1 MSTTGASPTTIET
14 PMTESGATTT
24 ANIATTQTTAV
35 VTSKLLFNSSSPVPS
50 ETLVLSALNTLLTS
64 RQSQLNESVEVA
76 NFTYKKISET
86 AYAIIITFKLN
97 NISMSEVP
105 ELRNSTYVQVQDVI
119 NNALNTLLNE
129 PTSLP
134 LRANSS
140 NFVSSSNQINGSMEY
155 TFQDGDVI
163 QPVSYLK
170 ELHSQIVITTTVSP
184 ESTTGSP
191 LAPPN
196 LTSGSAVVTSKLL
209 FNSSSP
215 VPSESL
221 VLSAINTLLT
231 SRQSQLNESVELA
244 NFTYQKI
251 SETSYAVVFTFSLIN
266 ISMPADSDVRGNTDQ
281 RLQDIINNALNALL
295 NEPGKHVFE
304 PKSSNFTRSSNQI
317 NGNMEYTFQ
326 DGDAIKPVSFLN
338 ELRSQMELTTTTV
351 SSDKI
356 TSVPS
361 TSPSPIS
368 GSAVVTSKLLFNSSS
383 PVPSETLVLS
393 AINTLLTSRRS
404 QLNESV
410 EVANF
415 TYQKISETSYAVVF
429 TFKLR
434 NISMS
439 EDPELRNSTYVQ
451 VQDVINNALNTLLN
465 EPTSPPLR
473 ANSFNFVSSSNQI
486 NGSMEYTF
494 QDRDVIQPVSYLKEL
509 HSQIAI
515 TTTVSPESTTGS
527 SLAPPNLTSGSAV
540 VTSKLLF
547 NSSSPVPSESLVLSA
562 LNTLLTSRQ
571 SQLNE
576 SVELANFTYQKI
588 SETSY
593 AVVFTFSLINIS
605 MPADSDV
612 RGNTDQRL
620 QDIINNALNALLN
633 EPGKHVFEPKS
644 SNFTRSSNQINGNME
659 YTFQDG
665 DAIQPV
671 SFLNELRSQME
682 LTTTTVSSDKITSV
696 PSTSPSPISG
706 SSVVTSKLLFNSS
719 SPVPSETLVLSALN
733 TLLTSRQSQLNESV
747 EVANFTYQK
756 ISETSYAVVFTFKL
770 RNISMSE
777 DPELRNST
785 YVQVQDVI
793 NNALNTLL
801 NEPTSPPLRANS
813 FNFVSSSNQINGSME
828 YTFQDRDVI
837 QPVSYLK
844 ELHSQIVITTTVSP
858 ESTTG
863 SSLAP
868 PNLTSGSA
876 VVTSKLLFNS
886 SSPVPSE
893 TLVLSAIN
901 TLLTS
906 RRSQLNESVEV
917 ANFTYQKISE
927 TSYAVV
933 FTFSLIN
940 ISMPADSDVRG
951 NTDQRLQDIIN
962 NALNALLNEP
972 GKHVFEPKSSNFTR
986 SSNQINGNM
995 EYTFQDGDAIK
1006 PVSFLNELRSQMELT
1021 TTTVSSD
1028 KITSVP
1034 STSPSPISGSA
1045 VVTSKL
1051 LFNSSSPVPSETL
1064 VLSAINTLLT
1074 SRRSQLNESVEV
1086 ANFTYQKISE
1096 TSYAV
1101 VFTFKLS
1108 NISMSEDPELRNSTY
1123 VQVQDVIN
1131 NALNTLLNEPT
1142 SPPLRANSFNFVS
1155 SSNQIN
1161 GSMEYT
1167 FQDRDVIQ
1175 PVSYLKELHSQ
1186 IAITTTVS
1194 PESTT
1199 GSSLAPPNLTSG
1211 SAVVTSK
1218 LLFNSSSPVPSET
1231 LVLSA
1236 LNTLLTSRQSQLNES
1251 VEVANFTY
1259 QKISETSYAVVFTFK
1274 LSNIS
1279 MSEDPELR
1287 NSTYVQVQDV
1297 INNALNTLLNEPTSL
1312 PLKANSSNFV
1322 SSSNK
1327 INGSMEYTFQDRD
1340 VIQPVSYLKELHSQ
1354 IVITTTVSPEST
1366 TGSSLAPPNLT
1377 SGSAVVTSKLLFNSS
1392 SPVPSETLVLS
1403 ALNTLLSSRQSQLN
1417 ESVEVANFTYQK
1429 ISETAYAII
1438 ITFKLNNISM
1448 SEVPEL
1454 RNSTYVQ
1461 VQDVINNALNTL
1473 LNEPTSLPLRANS
1486 SNFVSSSNQI
1496 NGSME
1501 YTFQNGDAIQ
1511 PVSFLNELH
1520 SQLAIT
1526 TTVSP
1531 ESTTGSSLAPPKLI
1545 SGSAVVTSKLLFN
1558 SSSPVPS
1565 ETLVLSALNTLLTSR
1580 QSQLNESVEVANFT
1594 YQKISE
1600 TAYAII
1606 ITFKLNN
1613 ISMSE
1618 VPELRNSTYV
1628 QVQDVIN
1635 NALNT
1640 LLNEPTSLPLRAN
1653 SSNFVSSSNH
1663 INGSMEYTFQNGD
1676 AIQPVSFLNE
1686 LHSQLAITTTVSSES
1701 TTGSSL
1707 APPKLI
1713 SGSAVVTSK
1722 LLFNSS
1728 SPVPSETLVLSAL
1741 KSLLTSRQSQLN
1753 ESVEVANFTYQK
1765 ISETSYAVVFTF
1777 KLSNISMSEVPE
1789 LRNSTYVQVQD
1800 VINNALNTLLNEP
1813 TSLPLRANS
1822 SNFVSSSNHIN
1833 GSMEYTFQNGDA
1845 IQPVSFLNELHS
1857 LLVITTT
1864 VSPESTTGSSL
1875 APPKLISGSAVVTS
1889 KLLFN
1894 SSSPVP
1900 SETLVLSALNTLLTS
1915 RQSQLNE
1922 SVEVA
1927 NFTYQK
1933 ISETAYAIIIT
1944 FKLNNISMS
1953 EVPELRNSTYV
1964 QVQDVINN
1972 ALNTLLNEPTSLPL
1986 RANSSNFV
1994 SSSNHINGSMEY
2006 TFQNGDAIQPV
2017 SFLNELH
2024 SQMVITTTVSPESTT
2039 GSSLA
2044 PPKLISGSA
2053 VVTSKL
2059 LFNSSS
2065 PVPSETLVLSALK
2078 SLLTSRQSQLNE
2090 SVEVANF
2097 TYQKISE
2104 TAYAIIITFKLSNI
2118 SMSEVPELR
2127 NSTYVQVQDVINNAL
2142 NTLLNEPTSLPLRA
2156 NSSNFV
2162 SSSNQING
2170 SMEYTFQNGD
2180 AIQPVSFLNE
2190 LHSQLAITTTVSPES
2205 TTGSSLAPPKLIS
2218 GSAVV
2223 TSKLLFNSSSPVP
2236 SETLVLSALNTLLT
2250 SRQSQLNESVE
2261 VANFTY
2267 QKISE
2272 TAYAIIITFKLSNIS
2287 MSEVPELRN
2296 STYVQVQDV
2305 INNALNTLLNEPTSL
2320 PLRAN
2325 SSNFV
2330 SSSNQINGSME
2341 YTFQNGDAIQPVSF
2355 LNELHSLLVITTT
2368 VSPESTTGSSLAPP
2382 KLISGSAV
2390 VTSKLLFNSSSPVP
2404 SETLV
2409 LNALNTLL
2417 TSRQSQLN
2425 ESVEVANFTYQK
2437 ISETA
2442 YAIIITFKLSNISM
2456 SEVPELRNSTYVQ
2469 VQDVINNALNT
2480 LLNEPTS
2487 LPLRANSSNFVSSS
2501 NQINGSMEYTFQNGD
2516 AIQPVSFLNELHSQM
2531 AITTTVSPEST
2542 TGSSLAPPKL
2552 ISGSAVVTSKLLF
2565 NSSSPVP
2572 SETLVL
2578 SALNTLLSSR
2588 QSQLNESVEVANF
2601 TYQKISETAYAI
2613 IITFKLSN
2621 ISMSEVPELRN
2632 STYVQV
2638 QDVINNALNTLL
2650 NEPTSLPLR
2659 ANSSNFV
2666 SSSNQINGSMEYT
2679 FQNGDAIQPVSFLN
2693 ELHSQLAVI
2702 TTTVSPESTTGSSL
2716 APPKLISGSAVVTS
2730 KLLFNSSS
2738 PVPSETLVLSALN
2751 TLLSSRQSQ
2760 LNESVEVAN
2769 FTYQKISETAYAI
2782 IITFKLS
2789 NISMS
2794 EVPELRNSTYVQV
2807 QDVINNALN
2816 TLLNEPTSLPLRA
2829 NSSNFVSSS
2838 NQINGSMEYT
2848 FQNGDAIQPVS
2859 FLNELHSQLA
2869 ITTTVSPESTT
2880 GSSLAPPKQI
2890 SGSAV
2895 VTSKLLFN
2903 SSSSVPSET
2912 LVLSALNTLLT
2923 SRQSQ
2928 LNESVEVANFTYQKI
2943 SETAYAIIITF
2954 KLNNI
2959 SMSEVPEL
2967 RNSTY
2972 VQVQDVI
2979 NNALNTLLNEPTSLP
2994 LRANSSNFVSSSN
3007 QINGSMEYTFQN
3019 GDAIQPVSFLN
3030 ELHSQLAVITT
3041 TVSPEST
3048 TGSSLAP
3055 PKLIFGSAVVTSKL
3069 LFNSSSPV
3077 PSETL
3082 VLSALNTL
3090 LSSRQ
3095 SQLNESVEVA
3105 NFTYQKI
3112 SETAYAIIITFK
3124 LSNISMSEVPELRNS
3139 TYVQVQDVINNALNT
3154 LLNEPTSLPLRANSS
3169 NFVSS
3174 SNHIN
3179 GSMEYT
3185 FQNGDAIQPV
3195 SFLKE
3200 LHSLLVITT
3209 TVSPESTTGS
3219 SLAPPKLISGSA
3231 VVTSKLL
3238 FNSSSPVPSETLVL
3252 NAIITLLTSRQS
3264 QLNESVEVANFT
3276 YQKISETSYAVVF
3289 TFKLSNIS
3297 MSEDPELRNSTY
3309 VQVQD
3314 VINNAL
3320 NTLLNEP
3327 SSLPLRANS
3336 SNFVSSSN
3344 HINGSMEYTFQNGD
3358 AIQPV
3363 SFLNELHSVLTTA
3376 STLTPS
3382 TTTPRTLLG
3391 TVIIY
3396 IRLVFVVPGPLP
3408 NEKDIMQ
3415 VANNLLSSLPATK
3428 LNTKTEALSDPVSFV
3443 NVTYMQINESAYALN
3458 FGFAI
3463 SNVTMSEKIEFRQN
3477 TYLSVQNSVNLLLNK
3492 ILTNSSAPVVNFQ
3505 PGDFTEF
3512 MGNTSTIQAN
3522 VTYVFSFSNITQPSP
3537 FIQLLLQVNQAAS
3550 ISTTAT
3556 TVQKPISDV
3565 IIRIRLEFVTLGP
3578 KPSESKVLRLIN
3590 SLLAS
3595 NLTTKQITKTAVIP
3609 NEPVVKTGVTY
3620 SSINETAY
3628 ALNFEFEV
3636 SGLSVNDA
3644 QKNQAYDEIQK
3655 KINNLVKQ
3663 ILQNPTAAFT
3673 FIPAN
3678 FTELASSM
3686 LVANVSY
3693 VFSERDGGFAAF
3705 GSLVSQLFLTFTTPA
3720 PTTIPPPT
3728 TTSNNGT
3735 NVAWIVAII
3744 VPVAIVIGLIPCW
3757 ILLCCLLC
3765 GCCAAVRRRWH
3776 RRKSYNVQYTTR
3788 NSLF

>member
-1 MSTTGASPTTIET
+1 MPILSEITTFVTTSLQNATQISATQNPGPNTIEASLATTTTSTSTLMIVPQETTISLSMSTTGASPTTIET

-326 DGDAIKPVSFLN
+326 DGDAIK
-338 ELRSQMELTTTTV
+338 
-351 SSDKI
+351 
-356 TSVPS
+356 
-361 TSPSPIS
+361 
-368 GSAVVTSKLLFNSSS
+368 
-383 PVPSETLVLS
+383 
-393 AINTLLTSRRS
+393 
-404 QLNESV
+404 
-410 EVANF
+410 
-415 TYQKISETSYAVVF
+415 
-429 TFKLR
+429 
-434 NISMS
+434 
-439 EDPELRNSTYVQ
+439 
-451 VQDVINNALNTLLN
+451 
-465 EPTSPPLR
+465 
-473 ANSFNFVSSSNQI
+473 
-486 NGSMEYTF
+486 
-494 QDRDVIQPVSYLKEL
+494 
-509 HSQIAI
+509 
-515 TTTVSPESTTGS
+515 
-527 SLAPPNLTSGSAV
+527 
-540 VTSKLLF
+540 
-547 NSSSPVPSESLVLSA
+547 
-562 LNTLLTSRQ
+562 
-571 SQLNE
+571 
-576 SVELANFTYQKI
+576 
-588 SETSY
+588 
-593 AVVFTFSLINIS
+593 
-605 MPADSDV
+605 
-612 RGNTDQRL
+612 
-620 QDIINNALNALLN
+620 
-633 EPGKHVFEPKS
+633 
-644 SNFTRSSNQINGNME
+644 
-659 YTFQDG
+659 
-665 DAIQPV
+665 PV

-1155 SSNQIN
+1155 SSN
-1161 GSMEYT
+1161 
-1167 FQDRDVIQ
+1167 
-1175 PVSYLKELHSQ
+1175 
-1186 IAITTTVS
+1186 
-1194 PESTT
+1194 
-1199 GSSLAPPNLTSG
+1199 
-1211 SAVVTSK
+1211 
-1218 LLFNSSSPVPSET
+1218 
-1231 LVLSA
+1231 
-1236 LNTLLTSRQSQLNES
+1236 
-1251 VEVANFTY
+1251 
-1259 QKISETSYAVVFTFK
+1259 
-1274 LSNIS
+1274 
-1279 MSEDPELR
+1279 
-1287 NSTYVQVQDV
+1287 
-1297 INNALNTLLNEPTSL
+1297 
-1312 PLKANSSNFV
+1312 
-1322 SSSNK
+1322 K

-1377 SGSAVVTSKLLFNSS
+1377 FGSAVVTSKLLFNSS

-1403 ALNTLLSSRQSQLN
+1403 AINSLLTSRKSQLN
-1417 ESVEVANFTYQK
+1417 ESVKMV
-1429 ISETAYAII
+1429 
-1438 ITFKLNNISM
+1438 
-1448 SEVPEL
+1448 
-1454 RNSTYVQ
+1454 
-1461 VQDVINNALNTL
+1461 
-1473 LNEPTSLPLRANS
+1473 
-1486 SNFVSSSNQI
+1486 
-1496 NGSME
+1496 
-1501 YTFQNGDAIQ
+1501 
-1511 PVSFLNELH
+1511 
-1520 SQLAIT
+1520 
-1526 TTVSP
+1526 
-1531 ESTTGSSLAPPKLI
+1531 
-1545 SGSAVVTSKLLFN
+1545 
-1558 SSSPVPS
+1558 
-1565 ETLVLSALNTLLTSR
+1565 
-1580 QSQLNESVEVANFT
+1580 
-1594 YQKISE
+1594 
-1600 TAYAII
+1600 
-1606 ITFKLNN
+1606 
-1613 ISMSE
+1613 
-1618 VPELRNSTYV
+1618 
-1628 QVQDVIN
+1628 
-1635 NALNT
+1635 
-1640 LLNEPTSLPLRAN
+1640 
-1653 SSNFVSSSNH
+1653 
-1663 INGSMEYTFQNGD
+1663 
-1676 AIQPVSFLNE
+1676 
-1686 LHSQLAITTTVSSES
+1686 
-1701 TTGSSL
+1701 
-1707 APPKLI
+1707 
-1713 SGSAVVTSK
+1713 
-1722 LLFNSS
+1722 
-1728 SPVPSETLVLSAL
+1728 
-1741 KSLLTSRQSQLN
+1741 
-1753 ESVEVANFTYQK
+1753 NFTYQK
-1765 ISETSYAVVFTF
+1765 ISETSYVVIF
-1777 KLSNISMSEVPE
+1777 KFNMSHIMPRDSG
-1789 LRNSTYVQVQD
+1789 LRNNTYLQVQD
-1800 VINNALNTLLNEP
+1800 IINHELNTLLNEP
-1813 TSLPLRANS
+1813 SRQTLKPMS
-1822 SNFVSSSNHIN
+1822 SVFTSSSNQID
-1833 GSMEYTFQNGDA
+1833 GSMEYTFQDGDV
-1845 IQPVSFLNELHS
+1845 IQPVSYLKELHS
-1857 LLVITTT
+1857 L
-1864 VSPESTTGSSL
+1864 
-1875 APPKLISGSAVVTS
+1875 
-1889 KLLFN
+1889 
-1894 SSSPVP
+1894 
-1900 SETLVLSALNTLLTS
+1900 
-1915 RQSQLNE
+1915 
-1922 SVEVA
+1922 
-1927 NFTYQK
+1927 
-1933 ISETAYAIIIT
+1933 
-1944 FKLNNISMS
+1944 
-1953 EVPELRNSTYV
+1953 
-1964 QVQDVINN
+1964 
-1972 ALNTLLNEPTSLPL
+1972 
-1986 RANSSNFV
+1986 
-1994 SSSNHINGSMEY
+1994 
-2006 TFQNGDAIQPV
+2006 
-2017 SFLNELH
+2017 
-2024 SQMVITTTVSPESTT
+2024 
-2039 GSSLA
+2039 
-2044 PPKLISGSA
+2044 
-2053 VVTSKL
+2053 
-2059 LFNSSS
+2059 
-2065 PVPSETLVLSALK
+2065 
-2078 SLLTSRQSQLNE
+2078 
-2090 SVEVANF
+2090 
-2097 TYQKISE
+2097 
-2104 TAYAIIITFKLSNI
+2104 
-2118 SMSEVPELR
+2118 
-2127 NSTYVQVQDVINNAL
+2127 
-2142 NTLLNEPTSLPLRA
+2142 
-2156 NSSNFV
+2156 
-2162 SSSNQING
+2162 
-2170 SMEYTFQNGD
+2170 
-2180 AIQPVSFLNE
+2180 
-2190 LHSQLAITTTVSPES
+2190 
-2205 TTGSSLAPPKLIS
+2205 
-2218 GSAVV
+2218 
-2223 TSKLLFNSSSPVP
+2223 
-2236 SETLVLSALNTLLT
+2236 
-2250 SRQSQLNESVE
+2250 
-2261 VANFTY
+2261 
-2267 QKISE
+2267 
-2272 TAYAIIITFKLSNIS
+2272 
-2287 MSEVPELRN
+2287 
-2296 STYVQVQDV
+2296 
-2305 INNALNTLLNEPTSL
+2305 
-2320 PLRAN
+2320 
-2325 SSNFV
+2325 
-2330 SSSNQINGSME
+2330 
-2341 YTFQNGDAIQPVSF
+2341 
-2355 LNELHSLLVITTT
+2355 
-2368 VSPESTTGSSLAPP
+2368 
-2382 KLISGSAV
+2382 
-2390 VTSKLLFNSSSPVP
+2390 
-2404 SETLV
+2404 
-2409 LNALNTLL
+2409 
-2417 TSRQSQLN
+2417 
-2425 ESVEVANFTYQK
+2425 
-2437 ISETA
+2437 
-2442 YAIIITFKLSNISM
+2442 
-2456 SEVPELRNSTYVQ
+2456 
-2469 VQDVINNALNT
+2469 
-2480 LLNEPTS
+2480 
-2487 LPLRANSSNFVSSS
+2487 
-2501 NQINGSMEYTFQNGD
+2501 
-2516 AIQPVSFLNELHSQM
+2516 M

-2693 ELHSQLAVI
+2693 ELHSQL
-2702 TTTVSPESTTGSSL
+2702 G
-2716 APPKLISGSAVVTS
+2716 
-2730 KLLFNSSS
+2730 
-2738 PVPSETLVLSALN
+2738 
-2751 TLLSSRQSQ
+2751 
-2760 LNESVEVAN
+2760 
-2769 FTYQKISETAYAI
+2769 
-2782 IITFKLS
+2782 
-2789 NISMS
+2789 
-2794 EVPELRNSTYVQV
+2794 
-2807 QDVINNALN
+2807 
-2816 TLLNEPTSLPLRA
+2816 
-2829 NSSNFVSSS
+2829 
-2838 NQINGSMEYT
+2838 
-2848 FQNGDAIQPVS
+2848 
-2859 FLNELHSQLA
+2859 
-2869 ITTTVSPESTT
+2869 
-2880 GSSLAPPKQI
+2880 I

-3154 LLNEPTSLPLRANSS
+3154 LLNEPT
-3169 NFVSS
+3169 
-3174 SNHIN
+3174 
-3179 GSMEYT
+3179 
-3185 FQNGDAIQPV
+3185 
-3195 SFLKE
+3195 
-3200 LHSLLVITT
+3200 
-3209 TVSPESTTGS
+3209 
-3219 SLAPPKLISGSA
+3219 
-3231 VVTSKLL
+3231 
-3238 FNSSSPVPSETLVL
+3238 
-3252 NAIITLLTSRQS
+3252 
-3264 QLNESVEVANFT
+3264 
-3276 YQKISETSYAVVF
+3276 
-3289 TFKLSNIS
+3289 
-3297 MSEDPELRNSTY
+3297 
-3309 VQVQD
+3309 
-3314 VINNAL
+3314 
-3320 NTLLNEP
+3320 
-3327 SSLPLRANS
+3327 SLPLRANS

>member
-1 MSTTGASPTTIET
+1 MPILSEITTFVTTSLQNATQISATQNPGPNTIEASLATTTTSTSTLMIVPQETTISLSMSTTGASPTTIET

-338 ELRSQMELTTTTV
+338 ELRSQM
-351 SSDKI
+351 
-356 TSVPS
+356 
-361 TSPSPIS
+361 
-368 GSAVVTSKLLFNSSS
+368 VVTSKLLFNSSS

-527 SLAPPNLTSGSAV
+527 SLAPPNLTSGS
-540 VTSKLLF
+540 
-547 NSSSPVPSESLVLSA
+547 
-562 LNTLLTSRQ
+562 
-571 SQLNE
+571 
-576 SVELANFTYQKI
+576 
-588 SETSY
+588 
-593 AVVFTFSLINIS
+593 
-605 MPADSDV
+605 
-612 RGNTDQRL
+612 
-620 QDIINNALNALLN
+620 
-633 EPGKHVFEPKS
+633 
-644 SNFTRSSNQINGNME
+644 
-659 YTFQDG
+659 
-665 DAIQPV
+665 
-671 SFLNELRSQME
+671 
-682 LTTTTVSSDKITSV
+682 
-696 PSTSPSPISG
+696 
-706 SSVVTSKLLFNSS
+706 SVVTSKLLFNSS

-756 ISETSYAVVFTFKL
+756 ISETSYVVIFKFNMSHIMPRDSGL
-770 RNISMSE
+770 RN
-777 DPELRNST
+777 NT
-785 YVQVQDVI
+785 YLQVQDII
-793 NNALNTLL
+793 NHELNTLL
-801 NEPTSPPLRANS
+801 NEPSRQTLKPMSS
-813 FNFVSSSNQINGSME
+813 VFTSSSNQIDGSME
-828 YTFQDRDVI
+828 YTFQDGDVI

-844 ELHSQIVITTTVSP
+844 ELHS
-858 ESTTG
+858 
-863 SSLAP
+863 L
-868 PNLTSGSA
+868 
-876 VVTSKLLFNS
+876 
-886 SSPVPSE
+886 
-893 TLVLSAIN
+893 
-901 TLLTS
+901 
-906 RRSQLNESVEV
+906 
-917 ANFTYQKISE
+917 
-927 TSYAVV
+927 
-933 FTFSLIN
+933 
-940 ISMPADSDVRG
+940 
-951 NTDQRLQDIIN
+951 
-962 NALNALLNEP
+962 
-972 GKHVFEPKSSNFTR
+972 
-986 SSNQINGNM
+986 
-995 EYTFQDGDAIK
+995 
-1006 PVSFLNELRSQMELT
+1006 
-1021 TTTVSSD
+1021 
-1028 KITSVP
+1028 
-1034 STSPSPISGSA
+1034 
-1045 VVTSKL
+1045 
-1051 LFNSSSPVPSETL
+1051 
-1064 VLSAINTLLT
+1064 
-1074 SRRSQLNESVEV
+1074 
-1086 ANFTYQKISE
+1086 
-1096 TSYAV
+1096 
-1101 VFTFKLS
+1101 
-1108 NISMSEDPELRNSTY
+1108 
-1123 VQVQDVIN
+1123 
-1131 NALNTLLNEPT
+1131 
-1142 SPPLRANSFNFVS
+1142 
-1155 SSNQIN
+1155 
-1161 GSMEYT
+1161 
-1167 FQDRDVIQ
+1167 
-1175 PVSYLKELHSQ
+1175 
-1186 IAITTTVS
+1186 
-1194 PESTT
+1194 
-1199 GSSLAPPNLTSG
+1199 
-1211 SAVVTSK
+1211 
-1218 LLFNSSSPVPSET
+1218 
-1231 LVLSA
+1231 
-1236 LNTLLTSRQSQLNES
+1236 
-1251 VEVANFTY
+1251 
-1259 QKISETSYAVVFTFK
+1259 
-1274 LSNIS
+1274 
-1279 MSEDPELR
+1279 
-1287 NSTYVQVQDV
+1287 
-1297 INNALNTLLNEPTSL
+1297 
-1312 PLKANSSNFV
+1312 
-1322 SSSNK
+1322 
-1327 INGSMEYTFQDRD
+1327 
-1340 VIQPVSYLKELHSQ
+1340 
-1354 IVITTTVSPEST
+1354 
-1366 TGSSLAPPNLT
+1366 
-1377 SGSAVVTSKLLFNSS
+1377 
-1392 SPVPSETLVLS
+1392 
-1403 ALNTLLSSRQSQLN
+1403 
-1417 ESVEVANFTYQK
+1417 
-1429 ISETAYAII
+1429 
-1438 ITFKLNNISM
+1438 
-1448 SEVPEL
+1448 
-1454 RNSTYVQ
+1454 
-1461 VQDVINNALNTL
+1461 
-1473 LNEPTSLPLRANS
+1473 
-1486 SNFVSSSNQI
+1486 
-1496 NGSME
+1496 
-1501 YTFQNGDAIQ
+1501 
-1511 PVSFLNELH
+1511 
-1520 SQLAIT
+1520 
-1526 TTVSP
+1526 
-1531 ESTTGSSLAPPKLI
+1531 
-1545 SGSAVVTSKLLFN
+1545 
-1558 SSSPVPS
+1558 
-1565 ETLVLSALNTLLTSR
+1565 
-1580 QSQLNESVEVANFT
+1580 
-1594 YQKISE
+1594 
-1600 TAYAII
+1600 
-1606 ITFKLNN
+1606 
-1613 ISMSE
+1613 
-1618 VPELRNSTYV
+1618 
-1628 QVQDVIN
+1628 
-1635 NALNT
+1635 
-1640 LLNEPTSLPLRAN
+1640 
-1653 SSNFVSSSNH
+1653 
-1663 INGSMEYTFQNGD
+1663 
-1676 AIQPVSFLNE
+1676 
-1686 LHSQLAITTTVSSES
+1686 
-1701 TTGSSL
+1701 
-1707 APPKLI
+1707 
-1713 SGSAVVTSK
+1713 
-1722 LLFNSS
+1722 
-1728 SPVPSETLVLSAL
+1728 
-1741 KSLLTSRQSQLN
+1741 
-1753 ESVEVANFTYQK
+1753 
-1765 ISETSYAVVFTF
+1765 
-1777 KLSNISMSEVPE
+1777 
-1789 LRNSTYVQVQD
+1789 
-1800 VINNALNTLLNEP
+1800 
-1813 TSLPLRANS
+1813 
-1822 SNFVSSSNHIN
+1822 
-1833 GSMEYTFQNGDA
+1833 
-1845 IQPVSFLNELHS
+1845 
-1857 LLVITTT
+1857 
-1864 VSPESTTGSSL
+1864 
-1875 APPKLISGSAVVTS
+1875 
-1889 KLLFN
+1889 
-1894 SSSPVP
+1894 
-1900 SETLVLSALNTLLTS
+1900 
-1915 RQSQLNE
+1915 
-1922 SVEVA
+1922 
-1927 NFTYQK
+1927 
-1933 ISETAYAIIIT
+1933 
-1944 FKLNNISMS
+1944 
-1953 EVPELRNSTYV
+1953 
-1964 QVQDVINN
+1964 
-1972 ALNTLLNEPTSLPL
+1972 
-1986 RANSSNFV
+1986 
-1994 SSSNHINGSMEY
+1994 
-2006 TFQNGDAIQPV
+2006 
-2017 SFLNELH
+2017 
-2024 SQMVITTTVSPESTT
+2024 
-2039 GSSLA
+2039 
-2044 PPKLISGSA
+2044 
-2053 VVTSKL
+2053 
-2059 LFNSSS
+2059 
-2065 PVPSETLVLSALK
+2065 
-2078 SLLTSRQSQLNE
+2078 
-2090 SVEVANF
+2090 
-2097 TYQKISE
+2097 
-2104 TAYAIIITFKLSNI
+2104 
-2118 SMSEVPELR
+2118 
-2127 NSTYVQVQDVINNAL
+2127 
-2142 NTLLNEPTSLPLRA
+2142 
-2156 NSSNFV
+2156 
-2162 SSSNQING
+2162 
-2170 SMEYTFQNGD
+2170 
-2180 AIQPVSFLNE
+2180 
-2190 LHSQLAITTTVSPES
+2190 
-2205 TTGSSLAPPKLIS
+2205 
-2218 GSAVV
+2218 
-2223 TSKLLFNSSSPVP
+2223 
-2236 SETLVLSALNTLLT
+2236 
-2250 SRQSQLNESVE
+2250 
-2261 VANFTY
+2261 
-2267 QKISE
+2267 
-2272 TAYAIIITFKLSNIS
+2272 
-2287 MSEVPELRN
+2287 
-2296 STYVQVQDV
+2296 
-2305 INNALNTLLNEPTSL
+2305 
-2320 PLRAN
+2320 
-2325 SSNFV
+2325 
-2330 SSSNQINGSME
+2330 
-2341 YTFQNGDAIQPVSF
+2341 
-2355 LNELHSLLVITTT
+2355 
-2368 VSPESTTGSSLAPP
+2368 
-2382 KLISGSAV
+2382 
-2390 VTSKLLFNSSSPVP
+2390 
-2404 SETLV
+2404 
-2409 LNALNTLL
+2409 
-2417 TSRQSQLN
+2417 
-2425 ESVEVANFTYQK
+2425 
-2437 ISETA
+2437 
-2442 YAIIITFKLSNISM
+2442 
-2456 SEVPELRNSTYVQ
+2456 
-2469 VQDVINNALNT
+2469 
-2480 LLNEPTS
+2480 
-2487 LPLRANSSNFVSSS
+2487 
-2501 NQINGSMEYTFQNGD
+2501 
-2516 AIQPVSFLNELHSQM
+2516 M

-2693 ELHSQLAVI
+2693 ELHSQL
-2702 TTTVSPESTTGSSL
+2702 G
-2716 APPKLISGSAVVTS
+2716 
-2730 KLLFNSSS
+2730 
-2738 PVPSETLVLSALN
+2738 
-2751 TLLSSRQSQ
+2751 
-2760 LNESVEVAN
+2760 
-2769 FTYQKISETAYAI
+2769 
-2782 IITFKLS
+2782 
-2789 NISMS
+2789 
-2794 EVPELRNSTYVQV
+2794 
-2807 QDVINNALN
+2807 
-2816 TLLNEPTSLPLRA
+2816 
-2829 NSSNFVSSS
+2829 
-2838 NQINGSMEYT
+2838 
-2848 FQNGDAIQPVS
+2848 
-2859 FLNELHSQLA
+2859 
-2869 ITTTVSPESTT
+2869 
-2880 GSSLAPPKQI
+2880 I

>member
-1 MSTTGASPTTIET
+1 MPILSEITTFVTTSLQNATQISATQNPGPNTIEASLATTTTSTSTLMIVPQETTISLSMSTTGASPTTIET

-368 GSAVVTSKLLFNSSS
+368 GS
-383 PVPSETLVLS
+383 
-393 AINTLLTSRRS
+393 
-404 QLNESV
+404 
-410 EVANF
+410 
-415 TYQKISETSYAVVF
+415 
-429 TFKLR
+429 
-434 NISMS
+434 
-439 EDPELRNSTYVQ
+439 
-451 VQDVINNALNTLLN
+451 
-465 EPTSPPLR
+465 
-473 ANSFNFVSSSNQI
+473 
-486 NGSMEYTF
+486 
-494 QDRDVIQPVSYLKEL
+494 
-509 HSQIAI
+509 
-515 TTTVSPESTTGS
+515 
-527 SLAPPNLTSGSAV
+527 
-540 VTSKLLF
+540 
-547 NSSSPVPSESLVLSA
+547 
-562 LNTLLTSRQ
+562 
-571 SQLNE
+571 
-576 SVELANFTYQKI
+576 
-588 SETSY
+588 
-593 AVVFTFSLINIS
+593 
-605 MPADSDV
+605 
-612 RGNTDQRL
+612 
-620 QDIINNALNALLN
+620 
-633 EPGKHVFEPKS
+633 
-644 SNFTRSSNQINGNME
+644 
-659 YTFQDG
+659 
-665 DAIQPV
+665 
-671 SFLNELRSQME
+671 
-682 LTTTTVSSDKITSV
+682 
-696 PSTSPSPISG
+696 
-706 SSVVTSKLLFNSS
+706 SVVTSKLLFNSS

-733 TLLTSRQSQLNESV
+733 TLLTSRQ
-747 EVANFTYQK
+747 
-756 ISETSYAVVFTFKL
+756 
-770 RNISMSE
+770 
-777 DPELRNST
+777 
-785 YVQVQDVI
+785 
-793 NNALNTLL
+793 
-801 NEPTSPPLRANS
+801 
-813 FNFVSSSNQINGSME
+813 
-828 YTFQDRDVI
+828 
-837 QPVSYLK
+837 
-844 ELHSQIVITTTVSP
+844 
-858 ESTTG
+858 
-863 SSLAP
+863 
-868 PNLTSGSA
+868 
-876 VVTSKLLFNS
+876 
-886 SSPVPSE
+886 
-893 TLVLSAIN
+893 
-901 TLLTS
+901 
-906 RRSQLNESVEV
+906 SQLNESVEV

-1155 SSNQIN
+1155 SSN
-1161 GSMEYT
+1161 
-1167 FQDRDVIQ
+1167 
-1175 PVSYLKELHSQ
+1175 
-1186 IAITTTVS
+1186 
-1194 PESTT
+1194 
-1199 GSSLAPPNLTSG
+1199 
-1211 SAVVTSK
+1211 
-1218 LLFNSSSPVPSET
+1218 
-1231 LVLSA
+1231 
-1236 LNTLLTSRQSQLNES
+1236 
-1251 VEVANFTY
+1251 
-1259 QKISETSYAVVFTFK
+1259 
-1274 LSNIS
+1274 
-1279 MSEDPELR
+1279 
-1287 NSTYVQVQDV
+1287 
-1297 INNALNTLLNEPTSL
+1297 
-1312 PLKANSSNFV
+1312 
-1322 SSSNK
+1322 K

-1377 SGSAVVTSKLLFNSS
+1377 FGSAVVTSKLLFNSS

-1403 ALNTLLSSRQSQLN
+1403 AINSLLTSRKSQLN
-1417 ESVEVANFTYQK
+1417 ESVKMV
-1429 ISETAYAII
+1429 
-1438 ITFKLNNISM
+1438 
-1448 SEVPEL
+1448 
-1454 RNSTYVQ
+1454 
-1461 VQDVINNALNTL
+1461 
-1473 LNEPTSLPLRANS
+1473 
-1486 SNFVSSSNQI
+1486 
-1496 NGSME
+1496 
-1501 YTFQNGDAIQ
+1501 
-1511 PVSFLNELH
+1511 
-1520 SQLAIT
+1520 
-1526 TTVSP
+1526 
-1531 ESTTGSSLAPPKLI
+1531 
-1545 SGSAVVTSKLLFN
+1545 
-1558 SSSPVPS
+1558 
-1565 ETLVLSALNTLLTSR
+1565 
-1580 QSQLNESVEVANFT
+1580 
-1594 YQKISE
+1594 
-1600 TAYAII
+1600 
-1606 ITFKLNN
+1606 
-1613 ISMSE
+1613 
-1618 VPELRNSTYV
+1618 
-1628 QVQDVIN
+1628 
-1635 NALNT
+1635 
-1640 LLNEPTSLPLRAN
+1640 
-1653 SSNFVSSSNH
+1653 
-1663 INGSMEYTFQNGD
+1663 
-1676 AIQPVSFLNE
+1676 
-1686 LHSQLAITTTVSSES
+1686 
-1701 TTGSSL
+1701 
-1707 APPKLI
+1707 
-1713 SGSAVVTSK
+1713 
-1722 LLFNSS
+1722 
-1728 SPVPSETLVLSAL
+1728 
-1741 KSLLTSRQSQLN
+1741 
-1753 ESVEVANFTYQK
+1753 NFTYQK
-1765 ISETSYAVVFTF
+1765 ISETSYVVIF
-1777 KLSNISMSEVPE
+1777 KFNMSHIMPRDSG
-1789 LRNSTYVQVQD
+1789 LRNNTYLQVQD
-1800 VINNALNTLLNEP
+1800 IINHELNTLLNEP
-1813 TSLPLRANS
+1813 SRQTLKPMS
-1822 SNFVSSSNHIN
+1822 SVFTSSSNQID
-1833 GSMEYTFQNGDA
+1833 GSMEYTFQDGDV
-1845 IQPVSFLNELHS
+1845 IQPVSYLKELHS
-1857 LLVITTT
+1857 L
-1864 VSPESTTGSSL
+1864 
-1875 APPKLISGSAVVTS
+1875 
-1889 KLLFN
+1889 
-1894 SSSPVP
+1894 
-1900 SETLVLSALNTLLTS
+1900 
-1915 RQSQLNE
+1915 
-1922 SVEVA
+1922 
-1927 NFTYQK
+1927 
-1933 ISETAYAIIIT
+1933 
-1944 FKLNNISMS
+1944 
-1953 EVPELRNSTYV
+1953 
-1964 QVQDVINN
+1964 
-1972 ALNTLLNEPTSLPL
+1972 
-1986 RANSSNFV
+1986 
-1994 SSSNHINGSMEY
+1994 
-2006 TFQNGDAIQPV
+2006 
-2017 SFLNELH
+2017 
-2024 SQMVITTTVSPESTT
+2024 
-2039 GSSLA
+2039 
-2044 PPKLISGSA
+2044 
-2053 VVTSKL
+2053 
-2059 LFNSSS
+2059 
-2065 PVPSETLVLSALK
+2065 
-2078 SLLTSRQSQLNE
+2078 
-2090 SVEVANF
+2090 
-2097 TYQKISE
+2097 
-2104 TAYAIIITFKLSNI
+2104 
-2118 SMSEVPELR
+2118 
-2127 NSTYVQVQDVINNAL
+2127 
-2142 NTLLNEPTSLPLRA
+2142 
-2156 NSSNFV
+2156 
-2162 SSSNQING
+2162 
-2170 SMEYTFQNGD
+2170 
-2180 AIQPVSFLNE
+2180 
-2190 LHSQLAITTTVSPES
+2190 
-2205 TTGSSLAPPKLIS
+2205 
-2218 GSAVV
+2218 
-2223 TSKLLFNSSSPVP
+2223 
-2236 SETLVLSALNTLLT
+2236 
-2250 SRQSQLNESVE
+2250 
-2261 VANFTY
+2261 
-2267 QKISE
+2267 
-2272 TAYAIIITFKLSNIS
+2272 
-2287 MSEVPELRN
+2287 
-2296 STYVQVQDV
+2296 
-2305 INNALNTLLNEPTSL
+2305 
-2320 PLRAN
+2320 
-2325 SSNFV
+2325 
-2330 SSSNQINGSME
+2330 
-2341 YTFQNGDAIQPVSF
+2341 
-2355 LNELHSLLVITTT
+2355 
-2368 VSPESTTGSSLAPP
+2368 
-2382 KLISGSAV
+2382 
-2390 VTSKLLFNSSSPVP
+2390 
-2404 SETLV
+2404 
-2409 LNALNTLL
+2409 
-2417 TSRQSQLN
+2417 
-2425 ESVEVANFTYQK
+2425 
-2437 ISETA
+2437 
-2442 YAIIITFKLSNISM
+2442 
-2456 SEVPELRNSTYVQ
+2456 
-2469 VQDVINNALNT
+2469 
-2480 LLNEPTS
+2480 
-2487 LPLRANSSNFVSSS
+2487 
-2501 NQINGSMEYTFQNGD
+2501 
-2516 AIQPVSFLNELHSQM
+2516 M

-2693 ELHSQLAVI
+2693 ELHSQL
-2702 TTTVSPESTTGSSL
+2702 G
-2716 APPKLISGSAVVTS
+2716 
-2730 KLLFNSSS
+2730 
-2738 PVPSETLVLSALN
+2738 
-2751 TLLSSRQSQ
+2751 
-2760 LNESVEVAN
+2760 
-2769 FTYQKISETAYAI
+2769 
-2782 IITFKLS
+2782 
-2789 NISMS
+2789 
-2794 EVPELRNSTYVQV
+2794 
-2807 QDVINNALN
+2807 
-2816 TLLNEPTSLPLRA
+2816 
-2829 NSSNFVSSS
+2829 
-2838 NQINGSMEYT
+2838 
-2848 FQNGDAIQPVS
+2848 
-2859 FLNELHSQLA
+2859 
-2869 ITTTVSPESTT
+2869 
-2880 GSSLAPPKQI
+2880 I

>member
-1 MSTTGASPTTIET
+1 MPILSEITTFVTTSLQNATQISATQNPGPNTIEASLATTTTSTSTLMIVPQETTISLSMSTTGASPTTIET

-326 DGDAIKPVSFLN
+326 DGDAIK
-338 ELRSQMELTTTTV
+338 
-351 SSDKI
+351 
-356 TSVPS
+356 
-361 TSPSPIS
+361 
-368 GSAVVTSKLLFNSSS
+368 
-383 PVPSETLVLS
+383 
-393 AINTLLTSRRS
+393 
-404 QLNESV
+404 
-410 EVANF
+410 
-415 TYQKISETSYAVVF
+415 
-429 TFKLR
+429 
-434 NISMS
+434 
-439 EDPELRNSTYVQ
+439 
-451 VQDVINNALNTLLN
+451 
-465 EPTSPPLR
+465 
-473 ANSFNFVSSSNQI
+473 
-486 NGSMEYTF
+486 
-494 QDRDVIQPVSYLKEL
+494 
-509 HSQIAI
+509 
-515 TTTVSPESTTGS
+515 
-527 SLAPPNLTSGSAV
+527 
-540 VTSKLLF
+540 
-547 NSSSPVPSESLVLSA
+547 
-562 LNTLLTSRQ
+562 
-571 SQLNE
+571 
-576 SVELANFTYQKI
+576 
-588 SETSY
+588 
-593 AVVFTFSLINIS
+593 
-605 MPADSDV
+605 
-612 RGNTDQRL
+612 
-620 QDIINNALNALLN
+620 
-633 EPGKHVFEPKS
+633 
-644 SNFTRSSNQINGNME
+644 
-659 YTFQDG
+659 
-665 DAIQPV
+665 PV

-1155 SSNQIN
+1155 SSN
-1161 GSMEYT
+1161 
-1167 FQDRDVIQ
+1167 
-1175 PVSYLKELHSQ
+1175 
-1186 IAITTTVS
+1186 
-1194 PESTT
+1194 
-1199 GSSLAPPNLTSG
+1199 
-1211 SAVVTSK
+1211 
-1218 LLFNSSSPVPSET
+1218 
-1231 LVLSA
+1231 
-1236 LNTLLTSRQSQLNES
+1236 
-1251 VEVANFTY
+1251 
-1259 QKISETSYAVVFTFK
+1259 
-1274 LSNIS
+1274 
-1279 MSEDPELR
+1279 
-1287 NSTYVQVQDV
+1287 
-1297 INNALNTLLNEPTSL
+1297 
-1312 PLKANSSNFV
+1312 
-1322 SSSNK
+1322 K

-1377 SGSAVVTSKLLFNSS
+1377 FGSAVVTSKLLFNSS

-1403 ALNTLLSSRQSQLN
+1403 AINSLLTSRKSQLN
-1417 ESVEVANFTYQK
+1417 ESVKMV
-1429 ISETAYAII
+1429 
-1438 ITFKLNNISM
+1438 
-1448 SEVPEL
+1448 
-1454 RNSTYVQ
+1454 
-1461 VQDVINNALNTL
+1461 
-1473 LNEPTSLPLRANS
+1473 
-1486 SNFVSSSNQI
+1486 
-1496 NGSME
+1496 
-1501 YTFQNGDAIQ
+1501 
-1511 PVSFLNELH
+1511 
-1520 SQLAIT
+1520 
-1526 TTVSP
+1526 
-1531 ESTTGSSLAPPKLI
+1531 
-1545 SGSAVVTSKLLFN
+1545 
-1558 SSSPVPS
+1558 
-1565 ETLVLSALNTLLTSR
+1565 
-1580 QSQLNESVEVANFT
+1580 
-1594 YQKISE
+1594 
-1600 TAYAII
+1600 
-1606 ITFKLNN
+1606 
-1613 ISMSE
+1613 
-1618 VPELRNSTYV
+1618 
-1628 QVQDVIN
+1628 
-1635 NALNT
+1635 
-1640 LLNEPTSLPLRAN
+1640 
-1653 SSNFVSSSNH
+1653 
-1663 INGSMEYTFQNGD
+1663 
-1676 AIQPVSFLNE
+1676 
-1686 LHSQLAITTTVSSES
+1686 
-1701 TTGSSL
+1701 
-1707 APPKLI
+1707 
-1713 SGSAVVTSK
+1713 
-1722 LLFNSS
+1722 
-1728 SPVPSETLVLSAL
+1728 
-1741 KSLLTSRQSQLN
+1741 
-1753 ESVEVANFTYQK
+1753 NFTYQK
-1765 ISETSYAVVFTF
+1765 ISETSYVVIF
-1777 KLSNISMSEVPE
+1777 KFNMSHIMPRDSG
-1789 LRNSTYVQVQD
+1789 LRNNTYLQVQD
-1800 VINNALNTLLNEP
+1800 IINHELNTLLNEP
-1813 TSLPLRANS
+1813 SRQTLKPMS
-1822 SNFVSSSNHIN
+1822 SVFTSSSNQID
-1833 GSMEYTFQNGDA
+1833 GSMEYTFQDGDV
-1845 IQPVSFLNELHS
+1845 IQPVSYLKELHS
-1857 LLVITTT
+1857 L
-1864 VSPESTTGSSL
+1864 
-1875 APPKLISGSAVVTS
+1875 
-1889 KLLFN
+1889 
-1894 SSSPVP
+1894 
-1900 SETLVLSALNTLLTS
+1900 
-1915 RQSQLNE
+1915 
-1922 SVEVA
+1922 
-1927 NFTYQK
+1927 
-1933 ISETAYAIIIT
+1933 
-1944 FKLNNISMS
+1944 
-1953 EVPELRNSTYV
+1953 
-1964 QVQDVINN
+1964 
-1972 ALNTLLNEPTSLPL
+1972 
-1986 RANSSNFV
+1986 
-1994 SSSNHINGSMEY
+1994 
-2006 TFQNGDAIQPV
+2006 
-2017 SFLNELH
+2017 
-2024 SQMVITTTVSPESTT
+2024 
-2039 GSSLA
+2039 
-2044 PPKLISGSA
+2044 
-2053 VVTSKL
+2053 
-2059 LFNSSS
+2059 
-2065 PVPSETLVLSALK
+2065 
-2078 SLLTSRQSQLNE
+2078 
-2090 SVEVANF
+2090 
-2097 TYQKISE
+2097 
-2104 TAYAIIITFKLSNI
+2104 
-2118 SMSEVPELR
+2118 
-2127 NSTYVQVQDVINNAL
+2127 
-2142 NTLLNEPTSLPLRA
+2142 
-2156 NSSNFV
+2156 
-2162 SSSNQING
+2162 
-2170 SMEYTFQNGD
+2170 
-2180 AIQPVSFLNE
+2180 
-2190 LHSQLAITTTVSPES
+2190 
-2205 TTGSSLAPPKLIS
+2205 
-2218 GSAVV
+2218 
-2223 TSKLLFNSSSPVP
+2223 
-2236 SETLVLSALNTLLT
+2236 
-2250 SRQSQLNESVE
+2250 
-2261 VANFTY
+2261 
-2267 QKISE
+2267 
-2272 TAYAIIITFKLSNIS
+2272 
-2287 MSEVPELRN
+2287 
-2296 STYVQVQDV
+2296 
-2305 INNALNTLLNEPTSL
+2305 
-2320 PLRAN
+2320 
-2325 SSNFV
+2325 
-2330 SSSNQINGSME
+2330 
-2341 YTFQNGDAIQPVSF
+2341 
-2355 LNELHSLLVITTT
+2355 
-2368 VSPESTTGSSLAPP
+2368 
-2382 KLISGSAV
+2382 
-2390 VTSKLLFNSSSPVP
+2390 
-2404 SETLV
+2404 
-2409 LNALNTLL
+2409 
-2417 TSRQSQLN
+2417 
-2425 ESVEVANFTYQK
+2425 
-2437 ISETA
+2437 
-2442 YAIIITFKLSNISM
+2442 
-2456 SEVPELRNSTYVQ
+2456 
-2469 VQDVINNALNT
+2469 
-2480 LLNEPTS
+2480 
-2487 LPLRANSSNFVSSS
+2487 
-2501 NQINGSMEYTFQNGD
+2501 
-2516 AIQPVSFLNELHSQM
+2516 M

-2693 ELHSQLAVI
+2693 ELHSQL
-2702 TTTVSPESTTGSSL
+2702 G
-2716 APPKLISGSAVVTS
+2716 
-2730 KLLFNSSS
+2730 
-2738 PVPSETLVLSALN
+2738 
-2751 TLLSSRQSQ
+2751 
-2760 LNESVEVAN
+2760 
-2769 FTYQKISETAYAI
+2769 
-2782 IITFKLS
+2782 
-2789 NISMS
+2789 
-2794 EVPELRNSTYVQV
+2794 
-2807 QDVINNALN
+2807 
-2816 TLLNEPTSLPLRA
+2816 
-2829 NSSNFVSSS
+2829 
-2838 NQINGSMEYT
+2838 
-2848 FQNGDAIQPVS
+2848 
-2859 FLNELHSQLA
+2859 
-2869 ITTTVSPESTT
+2869 
-2880 GSSLAPPKQI
+2880 I

-3537 FIQLLLQVNQAAS
+3537 FIQLLLQVNQAS

>member
-1 MSTTGASPTTIET
+1 MPILSEITTFVTTSLQNATQISATQNPGPNTIEASLATTTTSTSTLMIVPQETTISLSMSTTGASPTTIET

-326 DGDAIKPVSFLN
+326 DGDAIK
-338 ELRSQMELTTTTV
+338 
-351 SSDKI
+351 
-356 TSVPS
+356 
-361 TSPSPIS
+361 
-368 GSAVVTSKLLFNSSS
+368 
-383 PVPSETLVLS
+383 
-393 AINTLLTSRRS
+393 
-404 QLNESV
+404 
-410 EVANF
+410 
-415 TYQKISETSYAVVF
+415 
-429 TFKLR
+429 
-434 NISMS
+434 
-439 EDPELRNSTYVQ
+439 
-451 VQDVINNALNTLLN
+451 
-465 EPTSPPLR
+465 
-473 ANSFNFVSSSNQI
+473 
-486 NGSMEYTF
+486 
-494 QDRDVIQPVSYLKEL
+494 
-509 HSQIAI
+509 
-515 TTTVSPESTTGS
+515 
-527 SLAPPNLTSGSAV
+527 
-540 VTSKLLF
+540 
-547 NSSSPVPSESLVLSA
+547 
-562 LNTLLTSRQ
+562 
-571 SQLNE
+571 
-576 SVELANFTYQKI
+576 
-588 SETSY
+588 
-593 AVVFTFSLINIS
+593 
-605 MPADSDV
+605 
-612 RGNTDQRL
+612 
-620 QDIINNALNALLN
+620 
-633 EPGKHVFEPKS
+633 
-644 SNFTRSSNQINGNME
+644 
-659 YTFQDG
+659 
-665 DAIQPV
+665 PV

-1155 SSNQIN
+1155 SSN
-1161 GSMEYT
+1161 
-1167 FQDRDVIQ
+1167 
-1175 PVSYLKELHSQ
+1175 
-1186 IAITTTVS
+1186 
-1194 PESTT
+1194 
-1199 GSSLAPPNLTSG
+1199 
-1211 SAVVTSK
+1211 
-1218 LLFNSSSPVPSET
+1218 
-1231 LVLSA
+1231 
-1236 LNTLLTSRQSQLNES
+1236 
-1251 VEVANFTY
+1251 
-1259 QKISETSYAVVFTFK
+1259 
-1274 LSNIS
+1274 
-1279 MSEDPELR
+1279 
-1287 NSTYVQVQDV
+1287 
-1297 INNALNTLLNEPTSL
+1297 
-1312 PLKANSSNFV
+1312 
-1322 SSSNK
+1322 K

-1377 SGSAVVTSKLLFNSS
+1377 FGSAVVTSKLLFNSS

-1403 ALNTLLSSRQSQLN
+1403 AINSLLTSRKSQLN
-1417 ESVEVANFTYQK
+1417 ESVKMV
-1429 ISETAYAII
+1429 
-1438 ITFKLNNISM
+1438 
-1448 SEVPEL
+1448 
-1454 RNSTYVQ
+1454 
-1461 VQDVINNALNTL
+1461 
-1473 LNEPTSLPLRANS
+1473 
-1486 SNFVSSSNQI
+1486 
-1496 NGSME
+1496 
-1501 YTFQNGDAIQ
+1501 
-1511 PVSFLNELH
+1511 
-1520 SQLAIT
+1520 
-1526 TTVSP
+1526 
-1531 ESTTGSSLAPPKLI
+1531 
-1545 SGSAVVTSKLLFN
+1545 
-1558 SSSPVPS
+1558 
-1565 ETLVLSALNTLLTSR
+1565 
-1580 QSQLNESVEVANFT
+1580 
-1594 YQKISE
+1594 
-1600 TAYAII
+1600 
-1606 ITFKLNN
+1606 
-1613 ISMSE
+1613 
-1618 VPELRNSTYV
+1618 
-1628 QVQDVIN
+1628 
-1635 NALNT
+1635 
-1640 LLNEPTSLPLRAN
+1640 
-1653 SSNFVSSSNH
+1653 
-1663 INGSMEYTFQNGD
+1663 
-1676 AIQPVSFLNE
+1676 
-1686 LHSQLAITTTVSSES
+1686 
-1701 TTGSSL
+1701 
-1707 APPKLI
+1707 
-1713 SGSAVVTSK
+1713 
-1722 LLFNSS
+1722 
-1728 SPVPSETLVLSAL
+1728 
-1741 KSLLTSRQSQLN
+1741 
-1753 ESVEVANFTYQK
+1753 NFTYQK
-1765 ISETSYAVVFTF
+1765 ISETSYVVIF
-1777 KLSNISMSEVPE
+1777 KFNMSHIMPRDSG
-1789 LRNSTYVQVQD
+1789 LRNNTYLQVQD
-1800 VINNALNTLLNEP
+1800 IINHELNTLLNEP
-1813 TSLPLRANS
+1813 SRQTLKPMS
-1822 SNFVSSSNHIN
+1822 SVFTSSSNQID
-1833 GSMEYTFQNGDA
+1833 GSMEYTFQDGDV
-1845 IQPVSFLNELHS
+1845 IQPVSYLKELHS
-1857 LLVITTT
+1857 L
-1864 VSPESTTGSSL
+1864 
-1875 APPKLISGSAVVTS
+1875 
-1889 KLLFN
+1889 
-1894 SSSPVP
+1894 
-1900 SETLVLSALNTLLTS
+1900 
-1915 RQSQLNE
+1915 
-1922 SVEVA
+1922 
-1927 NFTYQK
+1927 
-1933 ISETAYAIIIT
+1933 
-1944 FKLNNISMS
+1944 
-1953 EVPELRNSTYV
+1953 
-1964 QVQDVINN
+1964 
-1972 ALNTLLNEPTSLPL
+1972 
-1986 RANSSNFV
+1986 
-1994 SSSNHINGSMEY
+1994 
-2006 TFQNGDAIQPV
+2006 
-2017 SFLNELH
+2017 
-2024 SQMVITTTVSPESTT
+2024 
-2039 GSSLA
+2039 
-2044 PPKLISGSA
+2044 
-2053 VVTSKL
+2053 
-2059 LFNSSS
+2059 
-2065 PVPSETLVLSALK
+2065 
-2078 SLLTSRQSQLNE
+2078 
-2090 SVEVANF
+2090 
-2097 TYQKISE
+2097 
-2104 TAYAIIITFKLSNI
+2104 
-2118 SMSEVPELR
+2118 
-2127 NSTYVQVQDVINNAL
+2127 
-2142 NTLLNEPTSLPLRA
+2142 
-2156 NSSNFV
+2156 
-2162 SSSNQING
+2162 
-2170 SMEYTFQNGD
+2170 
-2180 AIQPVSFLNE
+2180 
-2190 LHSQLAITTTVSPES
+2190 
-2205 TTGSSLAPPKLIS
+2205 
-2218 GSAVV
+2218 
-2223 TSKLLFNSSSPVP
+2223 
-2236 SETLVLSALNTLLT
+2236 
-2250 SRQSQLNESVE
+2250 
-2261 VANFTY
+2261 
-2267 QKISE
+2267 
-2272 TAYAIIITFKLSNIS
+2272 
-2287 MSEVPELRN
+2287 
-2296 STYVQVQDV
+2296 
-2305 INNALNTLLNEPTSL
+2305 
-2320 PLRAN
+2320 
-2325 SSNFV
+2325 
-2330 SSSNQINGSME
+2330 
-2341 YTFQNGDAIQPVSF
+2341 
-2355 LNELHSLLVITTT
+2355 
-2368 VSPESTTGSSLAPP
+2368 
-2382 KLISGSAV
+2382 
-2390 VTSKLLFNSSSPVP
+2390 
-2404 SETLV
+2404 
-2409 LNALNTLL
+2409 
-2417 TSRQSQLN
+2417 
-2425 ESVEVANFTYQK
+2425 
-2437 ISETA
+2437 
-2442 YAIIITFKLSNISM
+2442 
-2456 SEVPELRNSTYVQ
+2456 
-2469 VQDVINNALNT
+2469 
-2480 LLNEPTS
+2480 
-2487 LPLRANSSNFVSSS
+2487 
-2501 NQINGSMEYTFQNGD
+2501 
-2516 AIQPVSFLNELHSQM
+2516 M

-2693 ELHSQLAVI
+2693 ELHSQL
-2702 TTTVSPESTTGSSL
+2702 G
-2716 APPKLISGSAVVTS
+2716 
-2730 KLLFNSSS
+2730 
-2738 PVPSETLVLSALN
+2738 
-2751 TLLSSRQSQ
+2751 
-2760 LNESVEVAN
+2760 
-2769 FTYQKISETAYAI
+2769 
-2782 IITFKLS
+2782 
-2789 NISMS
+2789 
-2794 EVPELRNSTYVQV
+2794 
-2807 QDVINNALN
+2807 
-2816 TLLNEPTSLPLRA
+2816 
-2829 NSSNFVSSS
+2829 
-2838 NQINGSMEYT
+2838 
-2848 FQNGDAIQPVS
+2848 
-2859 FLNELHSQLA
+2859 
-2869 ITTTVSPESTT
+2869 
-2880 GSSLAPPKQI
+2880 I

>member
-1 MSTTGASPTTIET
+1 
-14 PMTESGATTT
+14 
-24 ANIATTQTTAV
+24 
-35 VTSKLLFNSSSPVPS
+35 
-50 ETLVLSALNTLLTS
+50 
-64 RQSQLNESVEVA
+64 
-76 NFTYKKISET
+76 
-86 AYAIIITFKLN
+86 
-97 NISMSEVP
+97 
-105 ELRNSTYVQVQDVI
+105 
-119 NNALNTLLNE
+119 
-129 PTSLP
+129 
-134 LRANSS
+134 
-140 NFVSSSNQINGSMEY
+140 
-155 TFQDGDVI
+155 
-163 QPVSYLK
+163 
-170 ELHSQIVITTTVSP
+170 
-184 ESTTGSP
+184 
-191 LAPPN
+191 
-196 LTSGSAVVTSKLL
+196 
-209 FNSSSP
+209 
-215 VPSESL
+215 
-221 VLSAINTLLT
+221 
-231 SRQSQLNESVELA
+231 
-244 NFTYQKI
+244 
-251 SETSYAVVFTFSLIN
+251 
-266 ISMPADSDVRGNTDQ
+266 
-281 RLQDIINNALNALL
+281 
-295 NEPGKHVFE
+295 
-304 PKSSNFTRSSNQI
+304 
-317 NGNMEYTFQ
+317 
-326 DGDAIKPVSFLN
+326 
-338 ELRSQMELTTTTV
+338 
-351 SSDKI
+351 
-356 TSVPS
+356 
-361 TSPSPIS
+361 
-368 GSAVVTSKLLFNSSS
+368 
-383 PVPSETLVLS
+383 
-393 AINTLLTSRRS
+393 
-404 QLNESV
+404 
-410 EVANF
+410 
-415 TYQKISETSYAVVF
+415 
-429 TFKLR
+429 
-434 NISMS
+434 
-439 EDPELRNSTYVQ
+439 
-451 VQDVINNALNTLLN
+451 
-465 EPTSPPLR
+465 
-473 ANSFNFVSSSNQI
+473 
-486 NGSMEYTF
+486 
-494 QDRDVIQPVSYLKEL
+494 
-509 HSQIAI
+509 
-515 TTTVSPESTTGS
+515 
-527 SLAPPNLTSGSAV
+527 
-540 VTSKLLF
+540 
-547 NSSSPVPSESLVLSA
+547 
-562 LNTLLTSRQ
+562 
-571 SQLNE
+571 
-576 SVELANFTYQKI
+576 
-588 SETSY
+588 
-593 AVVFTFSLINIS
+593 
-605 MPADSDV
+605 
-612 RGNTDQRL
+612 
-620 QDIINNALNALLN
+620 
-633 EPGKHVFEPKS
+633 
-644 SNFTRSSNQINGNME
+644 
-659 YTFQDG
+659 
-665 DAIQPV
+665 
-671 SFLNELRSQME
+671 
-682 LTTTTVSSDKITSV
+682 
-696 PSTSPSPISG
+696 
-706 SSVVTSKLLFNSS
+706 
-719 SPVPSETLVLSALN
+719 
-733 TLLTSRQSQLNESV
+733 
-747 EVANFTYQK
+747 
-756 ISETSYAVVFTFKL
+756 
-770 RNISMSE
+770 
-777 DPELRNST
+777 
-785 YVQVQDVI
+785 
-793 NNALNTLL
+793 
-801 NEPTSPPLRANS
+801 
-813 FNFVSSSNQINGSME
+813 
-828 YTFQDRDVI
+828 
-837 QPVSYLK
+837 
-844 ELHSQIVITTTVSP
+844 
-858 ESTTG
+858 
-863 SSLAP
+863 
-868 PNLTSGSA
+868 
-876 VVTSKLLFNS
+876 
-886 SSPVPSE
+886 
-893 TLVLSAIN
+893 
-901 TLLTS
+901 
-906 RRSQLNESVEV
+906 
-917 ANFTYQKISE
+917 
-927 TSYAVV
+927 
-933 FTFSLIN
+933 
-940 ISMPADSDVRG
+940 
-951 NTDQRLQDIIN
+951 
-962 NALNALLNEP
+962 
-972 GKHVFEPKSSNFTR
+972 
-986 SSNQINGNM
+986 
-995 EYTFQDGDAIK
+995 
-1006 PVSFLNELRSQMELT
+1006 
-1021 TTTVSSD
+1021 
-1028 KITSVP
+1028 
-1034 STSPSPISGSA
+1034 
-1045 VVTSKL
+1045 
-1051 LFNSSSPVPSETL
+1051 
-1064 VLSAINTLLT
+1064 
-1074 SRRSQLNESVEV
+1074 
-1086 ANFTYQKISE
+1086 
-1096 TSYAV
+1096 
-1101 VFTFKLS
+1101 
-1108 NISMSEDPELRNSTY
+1108 
-1123 VQVQDVIN
+1123 
-1131 NALNTLLNEPT
+1131 
-1142 SPPLRANSFNFVS
+1142 
-1155 SSNQIN
+1155 
-1161 GSMEYT
+1161 
-1167 FQDRDVIQ
+1167 
-1175 PVSYLKELHSQ
+1175 
-1186 IAITTTVS
+1186 
-1194 PESTT
+1194 
-1199 GSSLAPPNLTSG
+1199 
-1211 SAVVTSK
+1211 
-1218 LLFNSSSPVPSET
+1218 
-1231 LVLSA
+1231 
-1236 LNTLLTSRQSQLNES
+1236 
-1251 VEVANFTY
+1251 
-1259 QKISETSYAVVFTFK
+1259 
-1274 LSNIS
+1274 

-1377 SGSAVVTSKLLFNSS
+1377 FGSAVVTSKLLFNSS

-1403 ALNTLLSSRQSQLN
+1403 AINSLLTSRKSQLN
-1417 ESVEVANFTYQK
+1417 ESVKMV
-1429 ISETAYAII
+1429 
-1438 ITFKLNNISM
+1438 
-1448 SEVPEL
+1448 
-1454 RNSTYVQ
+1454 
-1461 VQDVINNALNTL
+1461 
-1473 LNEPTSLPLRANS
+1473 
-1486 SNFVSSSNQI
+1486 
-1496 NGSME
+1496 
-1501 YTFQNGDAIQ
+1501 
-1511 PVSFLNELH
+1511 
-1520 SQLAIT
+1520 
-1526 TTVSP
+1526 
-1531 ESTTGSSLAPPKLI
+1531 
-1545 SGSAVVTSKLLFN
+1545 
-1558 SSSPVPS
+1558 
-1565 ETLVLSALNTLLTSR
+1565 
-1580 QSQLNESVEVANFT
+1580 
-1594 YQKISE
+1594 
-1600 TAYAII
+1600 
-1606 ITFKLNN
+1606 
-1613 ISMSE
+1613 
-1618 VPELRNSTYV
+1618 
-1628 QVQDVIN
+1628 
-1635 NALNT
+1635 
-1640 LLNEPTSLPLRAN
+1640 
-1653 SSNFVSSSNH
+1653 
-1663 INGSMEYTFQNGD
+1663 
-1676 AIQPVSFLNE
+1676 
-1686 LHSQLAITTTVSSES
+1686 
-1701 TTGSSL
+1701 
-1707 APPKLI
+1707 
-1713 SGSAVVTSK
+1713 
-1722 LLFNSS
+1722 
-1728 SPVPSETLVLSAL
+1728 
-1741 KSLLTSRQSQLN
+1741 
-1753 ESVEVANFTYQK
+1753 NFTYQK
-1765 ISETSYAVVFTF
+1765 ISETSYVVIF
-1777 KLSNISMSEVPE
+1777 KFNMSHIMPRDSG
-1789 LRNSTYVQVQD
+1789 LRNNTYLQVQD
-1800 VINNALNTLLNEP
+1800 IINHELNTLLNEP
-1813 TSLPLRANS
+1813 SRQTLKPMS
-1822 SNFVSSSNHIN
+1822 SVFTSSSNQID
-1833 GSMEYTFQNGDA
+1833 GSMEYTFQDGDV
-1845 IQPVSFLNELHS
+1845 IQPVSYLKELHS
-1857 LLVITTT
+1857 L
-1864 VSPESTTGSSL
+1864 
-1875 APPKLISGSAVVTS
+1875 
-1889 KLLFN
+1889 
-1894 SSSPVP
+1894 
-1900 SETLVLSALNTLLTS
+1900 
-1915 RQSQLNE
+1915 
-1922 SVEVA
+1922 
-1927 NFTYQK
+1927 
-1933 ISETAYAIIIT
+1933 
-1944 FKLNNISMS
+1944 
-1953 EVPELRNSTYV
+1953 
-1964 QVQDVINN
+1964 
-1972 ALNTLLNEPTSLPL
+1972 
-1986 RANSSNFV
+1986 
-1994 SSSNHINGSMEY
+1994 
-2006 TFQNGDAIQPV
+2006 
-2017 SFLNELH
+2017 
-2024 SQMVITTTVSPESTT
+2024 
-2039 GSSLA
+2039 
-2044 PPKLISGSA
+2044 
-2053 VVTSKL
+2053 
-2059 LFNSSS
+2059 
-2065 PVPSETLVLSALK
+2065 
-2078 SLLTSRQSQLNE
+2078 
-2090 SVEVANF
+2090 
-2097 TYQKISE
+2097 
-2104 TAYAIIITFKLSNI
+2104 
-2118 SMSEVPELR
+2118 
-2127 NSTYVQVQDVINNAL
+2127 
-2142 NTLLNEPTSLPLRA
+2142 
-2156 NSSNFV
+2156 
-2162 SSSNQING
+2162 
-2170 SMEYTFQNGD
+2170 
-2180 AIQPVSFLNE
+2180 
-2190 LHSQLAITTTVSPES
+2190 
-2205 TTGSSLAPPKLIS
+2205 
-2218 GSAVV
+2218 
-2223 TSKLLFNSSSPVP
+2223 
-2236 SETLVLSALNTLLT
+2236 
-2250 SRQSQLNESVE
+2250 
-2261 VANFTY
+2261 
-2267 QKISE
+2267 
-2272 TAYAIIITFKLSNIS
+2272 
-2287 MSEVPELRN
+2287 
-2296 STYVQVQDV
+2296 
-2305 INNALNTLLNEPTSL
+2305 
-2320 PLRAN
+2320 
-2325 SSNFV
+2325 
-2330 SSSNQINGSME
+2330 
-2341 YTFQNGDAIQPVSF
+2341 
-2355 LNELHSLLVITTT
+2355 
-2368 VSPESTTGSSLAPP
+2368 
-2382 KLISGSAV
+2382 
-2390 VTSKLLFNSSSPVP
+2390 
-2404 SETLV
+2404 
-2409 LNALNTLL
+2409 
-2417 TSRQSQLN
+2417 
-2425 ESVEVANFTYQK
+2425 
-2437 ISETA
+2437 
-2442 YAIIITFKLSNISM
+2442 
-2456 SEVPELRNSTYVQ
+2456 
-2469 VQDVINNALNT
+2469 
-2480 LLNEPTS
+2480 
-2487 LPLRANSSNFVSSS
+2487 
-2501 NQINGSMEYTFQNGD
+2501 
-2516 AIQPVSFLNELHSQM
+2516 M

-2693 ELHSQLAVI
+2693 ELHSQL
-2702 TTTVSPESTTGSSL
+2702 G
-2716 APPKLISGSAVVTS
+2716 
-2730 KLLFNSSS
+2730 
-2738 PVPSETLVLSALN
+2738 
-2751 TLLSSRQSQ
+2751 
-2760 LNESVEVAN
+2760 
-2769 FTYQKISETAYAI
+2769 
-2782 IITFKLS
+2782 
-2789 NISMS
+2789 
-2794 EVPELRNSTYVQV
+2794 
-2807 QDVINNALN
+2807 
-2816 TLLNEPTSLPLRA
+2816 
-2829 NSSNFVSSS
+2829 
-2838 NQINGSMEYT
+2838 
-2848 FQNGDAIQPVS
+2848 
-2859 FLNELHSQLA
+2859 
-2869 ITTTVSPESTT
+2869 
-2880 GSSLAPPKQI
+2880 I